1 MVDGVQ
7 GSGLEEYRQEAL
19 ETVGSIRWYEAQWF
33 GNDREGKMSEKTLLR
48 MKVNGAPV
56 QVLVDPTWTL
66 LRVIREELR
75 LTGTKRGCGQ
85 GDCGVC
91 TVIMNGRAVN
101 ACLVLALQAEG
112 KEIETIEGLGTPEK
126 LHPLQA
132 SFIKN
137 GAVQCGFCT
146 PGVLMSAVALLRKNP
161 HPSEG
166 EIKRGIS
173 GNLCRCTGYVKMI
186 KAIQNVVK

>member
-1 MVDGVQ
+1 
-7 GSGLEEYRQEAL
+7 
-19 ETVGSIRWYEAQWF
+19 
-33 GNDREGKMSEKTLLR
+33 MSEKALLR

-91 TVIMNGRAVN
+91 TVILNGRAVN

>member
-1 MVDGVQ
+1 
-7 GSGLEEYRQEAL
+7 
-19 ETVGSIRWYEAQWF
+19 
-33 GNDREGKMSEKTLLR
+33 
-48 MKVNGAPV
+48 MKVNGVPV

-75 LTGTKRGCGQ
+75 LTGTKKGCGQ

-91 TVIMNGRAVN
+91 TVIMNGKAVN
-101 ACLVLALQAEG
+101 ACLVLALQVEG

-126 LHPLQA
+126 LHPLQT

-146 PGVLMSAVALLRKNP
+146 PGVLMSAAALLRKNP
-161 HPSEG
+161 HPSED

-173 GNLCRCTGYVKMI
+173 GNLCRCTGYVKII
-186 KAIQNVVK
+186 KAIRNVVK